1 MTLDDWIERLEIQNY
16 NSNLS
21 LDSKQVIQILRF
33 LKELRR
39 YRINEEKNCP
49 HDLVVIYELFI
60 HHK

>member
-21 LDSKQVIQILRF
+21 LDNKQAMQILRF
-33 LKELRR
+33 LRELRR

-49 HDLVVIYELFI
+49 HDMFGW
-60 HHK
+60 